1 MAGPLKGIRIIEFSQ
16 IIAGPVSGVLLSDL
30 GADVVKVEPP
40 WGDPWRAGIA
50 PLSESESKGFI
61 TVNRGKRSVCLD
73 LTTDEGRSIV
83 HRLISQA
90 DVVTVNN
97 RADVLPDLGIDYE
110 TLKGVKPDLVYSEIT
125 AFGRQGPYAGNPGY
139 DLLMQGLTGIMAAE
153 GILDGYR
160 SGDLN
165 LNQGVPRYLTVMPM
179 VDYAT
184 GYSVV
189 QSVCAAL
196 FHRERTGQG
205 QKIETSLFANALTIQ
220 GLSLTQVE
228 NAPSPSFDFVQN
240 ELPLLRE
247 AGLTYQEI
255 DAIYRERRPIPFGA
269 FIYYRS
275 YQTADQVITLGCLSE
290 PLRKKAADCLGV
302 EDIRFNEGYD
312 PTAEES
318 IQFAIDLSRRV
329 EEMIKEKPA
338 EEWLRIFQAAG
349 VPAAPLL
356 YIEEMLDHEQSRAT
370 GMIIEQQHP
379 VGGRVRYAGPLSKWT
394 ETQPEPVRISPGRG
408 EHTRE
413 ILSEAGY
420 SKAEIEAFHESGSAR
435 TG

>member
-1 MAGPLKGIRIIEFSQ
+1 MAGPLQGIRIIEFSQ
-16 IIAGPVSGVLLSDL
+16 IIAGPISGVLLSDL
-30 GADVVKVEPP
+30 GADVIKVEPP
-40 WGDPWRAGIA
+40 WGDPWRAGIS
-50 PLSESESKGFI
+50 PISESESKGFI

-73 LTTDEGRSIV
+73 LTTEEGRSIV
-83 HRLISQA
+83 HRLISKA

-110 TLKGVKPDLVYSEIT
+110 TLKGVKPDIIYSEIT

-139 DLLMQGLTGIMAAE
+139 DLLMQGLTGVMAAE

-160 SGDLN
+160 SGDLR

-179 VDYAT
+179 IDYAT

-196 FHRERTGQG
+196 FHRERTGRG

-247 AGLTYQEI
+247 AGLTYLEI
-255 DAIYRERRPIPFGA
+255 DAIYRERRPIPFAA

-290 PLRKKAADCLGV
+290 PLRKKAADCLGI
-302 EDIRFNEGYD
+302 EDIRFNDDYD
-312 PTAEES
+312 PAAEES
-318 IQFAIDLSRRV
+318 IKFAVDLSRRV
-329 EEMIKEKPA
+329 EAMIREKPA
-338 EEWLRIFQAAG
+338 EEWLKIFQAAG

-356 YIEEMLDHEQSRAT
+356 YVEEMLDHEQSRAT

-379 VGGRVRYAGPLSKWT
+379 VGGKVRYAGPLSRWT
-394 ETQPEPVRISPGRG
+394 ETQPEATRISPGRG

-413 ILSEAGY
+413 LLSEAGY
-420 SKAEIEAFHESGSAR
+420 SEAEIDIFHDTGSAR

>member
-1 MAGPLKGIRIIEFSQ
+1 MAGPLQGIRIIEFSQ
-16 IIAGPVSGVLLSDL
+16 IIAGPISGVLLSDL
-30 GADVVKVEPP
+30 GADVIKVEPP
-40 WGDPWRAGIA
+40 WGDPWRAGIS
-50 PLSESESKGFI
+50 PISESESKGFI

-73 LTTDEGRSIV
+73 LTTEEGRSIV
-83 HRLISQA
+83 HRLISKA

-97 RADVLPDLGIDYE
+97 RADVLPALGIDYE
-110 TLKGVKPDLVYSEIT
+110 TLKGVKPDIIYSEIT

-139 DLLMQGLTGIMAAE
+139 DLLMQGLTGVMAAE

-160 SGDLN
+160 SGDLR

-179 VDYAT
+179 IDYAT

-196 FHRERTGQG
+196 FHRERTGRG

-247 AGLTYQEI
+247 AGLTYPEI
-255 DAIYRERRPIPFGA
+255 DAIYRERRPIPFAA

-290 PLRKKAADCLGV
+290 PLRKKAADCLGI
-302 EDIRFNEGYD
+302 EDIRFNDDYD
-312 PTAEES
+312 PAAEES
-318 IQFAIDLSRRV
+318 IKFAVDLSRRV
-329 EEMIKEKPA
+329 EAMIREKPA
-338 EEWLRIFQAAG
+338 EEWLKIFQAAG

-356 YIEEMLDHEQSRAT
+356 YVEEMLDHEQSRAT

-379 VGGRVRYAGPLSKWT
+379 VGGKVRYAGPLSRWT
-394 ETQPEPVRISPGRG
+394 ETQPEATRISPGRG

-413 ILSEAGY
+413 LLSEAGY
-420 SKAEIEAFHESGSAR
+420 SETEIDIFHDTGSAR

>member
-1 MAGPLKGIRIIEFSQ
+1 MAGPLQGIRVIEFSQ

-30 GADVVKVEPP
+30 GADIIKVEPP
-40 WGDPWRAGIA
+40 WGDPWRGGSA
-50 PLSESESKGFI
+50 PINATESKGFI
-61 TVNRGKRSVCLD
+61 AVNRGKRSVCLD
-73 LTTDEGRSIV
+73 LGSEEGQSIV
-83 HRLISQA
+83 HKLVSQA

-97 RADVLPDLGIDYE
+97 RADVLDALKIDYDS
-110 TLKGVKPDLVYSEIT
+110 LRKVKPDLVYSEIT
-125 AFGRQGPYAGNPGY
+125 AFGREGPYAGNPGY
-139 DLLMQGLTGIMAAE
+139 DLLMQGLTGVMAAE
-153 GILDGYR
+153 GSLDGYR
-160 SGDLN
+160 SGDLKMN
-165 LNQGVPRYLTVMPM
+165 EGVPRYLTVMPM

-302 EDIRFNEGYD
+302 HDIRFDEDHD

-318 IQFAIDLSRRV
+318 VKFAIDLAHRV
-329 EEMIKEKPA
+329 EEMIKQKPA
-338 EEWLRIFQAAG
+338 EEWLKVFHAAG

-356 YIEEMLDHEQSRAT
+356 YVEEMIDHPQSVAT
-370 GMIIEQQHP
+370 GMIMEQQHP
-379 VGGRVRYAGPLSKWT
+379 VGGRVRYSSPLSKWS
-394 ETQPEPVRISPGRG
+394 ETKPDPVRISPARG

-413 ILSEAGY
+413 VLSEFGY
-420 SKAEIEAFHESGSAR
+420 TDDEIEAFHVRGSAK